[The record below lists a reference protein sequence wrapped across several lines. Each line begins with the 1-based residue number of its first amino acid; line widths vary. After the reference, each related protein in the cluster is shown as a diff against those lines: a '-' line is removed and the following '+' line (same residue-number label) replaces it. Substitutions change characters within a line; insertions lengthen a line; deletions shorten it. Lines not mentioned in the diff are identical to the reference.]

1 MKRRE
6 FLKGLG
12 ATFIM
17 LKSSDYLRET
27 KLQAG
32 DMIKRRLGRTNL
44 MVSVIGYGG
53 GAIIDW
59 RQARIIREAI
69 RLGVNF
75 IDTAHKYGDGMSERV
90 IGEAIKG
97 IRDKVYIATKTLRRE
112 AKGAEMDIK
121 ESLARLQV
129 EKIDILQMHGVSSMW
144 DLEMIFNEKYGAL
157 KKIKEYRNLGIIDF
171 IGITGA
177 HSPIDGYWRI
187 DSAKEIKVMAEAIK
201 TGEFDTIMVSYHI
214 EFQNEA
220 IEALLDLARQY
231 DVGVICKKPLG
242 AGKLIKKYGVEK
254 LLKFVLSNPNIHTAI
269 PGMATIKEVRED
281 VSIGLSKKGGSKR

>member
-1 MKRRE
+1 
-6 FLKGLG
+6 
-12 ATFIM
+12 
-17 LKSSDYLRET
+17 
-27 KLQAG
+27 
-32 DMIKRRLGRTNL
+32 MIKRRLGRTNL

-53 GAIIDW
+53 GGIVDW
-59 RQARIIREAI
+59 RQAQIIREAI
-69 RLGVNF
+69 KLGVNF

-97 IRDKVYIATKTLRRE
+97 LRDKVYIATKTVRRE

-144 DLEMIFNEKYGAL
+144 DLEFILNEKYGAL
-157 KKIKEYRNLGIIDF
+157 KKVKEYRALGKIDF

-187 DSAKEIKVMAEAIK
+187 DSEKEIRVMAEAIK

-214 EFQNEA
+214 EFQNDS
-220 IEALLDLARQY
+220 IKALLELARQY

-269 PGMATIKEVRED
+269 PGMRTIEEVRED
-281 VSIGLSKKGGSKR
+281 VSIGLNKKGSSER

>member
-6 FLKGLG
+6 FLKSLG
-12 ATFIM
+12 ATFIA
-17 LKSSDYLRET
+17 LKSSGYLRET
-27 KLQAG
+27 KLSDG

-53 GAIIDW
+53 GAIRDW
-59 RQARIIREAI
+59 QQAQIIREAI
-69 RLGVNF
+69 KLGVNY
-75 IDTAHKYGDGMSERV
+75 IDTAHMYGDGMSERV

-97 IRDKVYIATKTLRRE
+97 MRDKVYIATKTLRRE

-157 KKIKEYRNLGIIDF
+157 KIVREYQIMGKIDF

-177 HSPIDGYWRI
+177 HSPIDLDRPV
-187 DSAKEIKVMAEAIK
+187 DSEKEIRVMAEAIK
-201 TGEFDTIMVSYHI
+201 TGEFDTIMISYHI
-214 EFQNEA
+214 EFQNESLK
-220 IEALLDLARQY
+220 ALLELARQY

-254 LLKFVLSNPNIHTAI
+254 LLKFVLSNPNIHIAI
-269 PGMATIKEVRED
+269 PGMATIEEVRED
-281 VSIGLSKKGGSKR
+281 VSIGLSKKGISKR

>member
-17 LKSSDYLRET
+17 LKSSNYLRET
-27 KLQAG
+27 ESQNG

-53 GAIIDW
+53 GGIVDW
-59 RQARIIREAI
+59 RQAQIIREAI
-69 RLGVNF
+69 KLGVNF

-97 IRDKVYIATKTLRRE
+97 LRDKVYIATKTVRRE

-144 DLEMIFNEKYGAL
+144 DLEFILNEKYGAL
-157 KKIKEYRNLGIIDF
+157 KKVKEYRALGKIDF

-187 DSAKEIKVMAEAIK
+187 DSEKEIRVMAEAIK

-214 EFQNEA
+214 EFQNDS
-220 IEALLDLARQY
+220 IKALLELARQY

-269 PGMATIKEVRED
+269 PGMRTIEEVRED
-281 VSIGLSKKGGSKR
+281 VSIGLNKKGSSER